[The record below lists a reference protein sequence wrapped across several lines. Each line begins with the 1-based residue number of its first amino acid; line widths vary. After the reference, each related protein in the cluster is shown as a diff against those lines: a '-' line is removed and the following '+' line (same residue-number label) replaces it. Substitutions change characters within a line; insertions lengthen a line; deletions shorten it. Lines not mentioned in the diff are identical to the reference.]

1 MARARAAFGLCA
13 ALGIAGLAVVLSS
26 MFIALARVNIA
37 APTTA
42 GLIAACRGWVLPHGG
57 LVALS
62 VLGLG
67 SLAVAVVVLTMRSA
81 LRQVHAIRQFERG
94 LRVVGCLP
102 PDPRVRL
109 VDDPTPQAFCVGL
122 LRPRIHLSVGAVEL
136 LSDSERQAVLAH
148 ELHHARRHDPLRLLV
163 ARSLGEGL
171 FFLPAVGRLAQ
182 RYAALAELA
191 ADEAAESAPG
201 GRRALA
207 SALLAFDAHPD
218 PAAVGIATERV
229 DRLLGQRLSWELP
242 VLAIAGTAATL
253 AAFGALTIRLMQATD
268 HATISLPTLLAQA
281 CMLAMAGVPL
291 FLGAWCMLGG
301 RRLFRH
307 R

>member
-81 LRQVHAIRQFERG
+81 LRQVHATRRFERG

-102 PDPRVRL
+102 PACGCRARGPTSPKRSSACSMRPNWRAYWMPRVR
-109 VDDPTPQAFCVGL
+109 
-122 LRPRIHLSVGAVEL
+122 
-136 LSDSERQAVLAH
+136 
-148 ELHHARRHDPLRLLV
+148 
-163 ARSLGEGL
+163 
-171 FFLPAVGRLAQ
+171 
-182 RYAALAELA
+182 
-191 ADEAAESAPG
+191 SA
-201 GRRALA
+201 
-207 SALLAFDAHPD
+207 
-218 PAAVGIATERV
+218 
-229 DRLLGQRLSWELP
+229 
-242 VLAIAGTAATL
+242 
-253 AAFGALTIRLMQATD
+253 
-268 HATISLPTLLAQA
+268 
-281 CMLAMAGVPL
+281 
-291 FLGAWCMLGG
+291 
-301 RRLFRH
+301 
-307 R
+307 

>member
-81 LRQVHAIRQFERG
+81 LRQVHATRRFERG

-102 PDPRVRL
+102 PAWPRQRSRSASSTSCACSAIRSSSVAARHSCRRS
-109 VDDPTPQAFCVGL
+109 PKTFGWTWS
-122 LRPRIHLSVGAVEL
+122 RPGRS
-136 LSDSERQAVLAH
+136 
-148 ELHHARRHDPLRLLV
+148 AR
-163 ARSLGEGL
+163 A
-171 FFLPAVGRLAQ
+171 
-182 RYAALAELA
+182 
-191 ADEAAESAPG
+191 
-201 GRRALA
+201 
-207 SALLAFDAHPD
+207 
-218 PAAVGIATERV
+218 
-229 DRLLGQRLSWELP
+229 
-242 VLAIAGTAATL
+242 
-253 AAFGALTIRLMQATD
+253 
-268 HATISLPTLLAQA
+268 
-281 CMLAMAGVPL
+281 
-291 FLGAWCMLGG
+291 
-301 RRLFRH
+301 
-307 R
+307 